1 MLFLAYEAISG
12 PRSKGF
18 FNSSNLISYIKI
30 WLVLQSL
37 VIIASALLDGFSD
50 SFHSVFV
57 LSDKAEQ
64 YIGTN
69 VLVNRYA
76 GFAPSG
82 FSLLSVYMALL
93 AILVNESTG
102 EGERSGAHYIFILV
116 VMFALI
122 FVGRSGL
129 YYFLMY
135 LIVSGTVFSLR
146 SLVIVLGVLFVTVG
160 FASNISLDFSN
171 YFDFAFEIFL
181 NGFSSTSTDTLLDNE
196 VFVPEGSFFGSGNLV
211 RAEGGANSDLGWIK
225 LLTCFGY
232 AGVLIY
238 FALFFYVFSNG
249 LNPRSCRSA
258 IFLYLM
264 AAIFIFNFKDL
275 YLLSS
280 GYIQVF
286 IIMYFMHRSSFRLTH
301 D

>member
-1 MLFLAYEAISG
+1 MLVLAYEAISG
-12 PRSKGF
+12 PRSKDF
-18 FNSSNLISYIKI
+18 FNSSDLISYIKI
-30 WLVLQSL
+30 WLALQSL

-50 SFHSVFV
+50 SFHSVF
-57 LSDKAEQ
+57 LLTEKAELN
-64 YIGTN
+64 IGKD

-93 AILVNESTG
+93 AILVNESTHKS
-102 EGERSGAHYIFILV
+102 ERSGMHYIFILL
-116 VMFALI
+116 VMFALV

-129 YYFLMY
+129 YYFLIY
-135 LIVSGTVFSLR
+135 LIVSGTFFRLR
-146 SLVIVLGVLFVTVG
+146 SLIIVLGIYLVTIGFV
-160 FASNISLDFSN
+160 SDISLDLYN

-181 NGFSSTSTDTLLDNE
+181 NGFTSITTDTLLENE
-196 VFVPEGSFFGSGNLV
+196 VFVPEGSFFGSGQLV
-211 RAEGGANSDLGWIK
+211 RAEGGPNSDLGWIK

-232 AGVLIY
+232 LGVLIY

-249 LNPRSCRSA
+249 LNPRSFRSTP
-258 IFLYLM
+258 FLYLM
-264 AAIFIFNFKDL
+264 AAIIIFNFKDL

-286 IIMYFMHRSSFRLTH
+286 IIMYFMHRSSFRFAR